1 MNHQQ
6 TLDKMQQM
14 RLHGMRRAYESSFET
29 SRPQEWTPDQM
40 LTWLIEAEWN
50 HRSNAKTD
58 RLIKNARF
66 RYHALLEEISYD
78 QTRNIDKDLMIRLAD
93 CSFIDKGEN
102 VIITGST
109 GSGKSY
115 LATALG
121 MQACLKGYKVLYF
134 NLGKLFEKLTQAKAD
149 NSYVKELK
157 RIEKHDLLILD
168 DFGLQAID
176 AQRQLML
183 LDLIEDRHAKKAT
196 IITSQIPV
204 KVWHELLEE
213 KTVADA
219 ILDRIV
225 HSSHRLELKGPSMR
239 RKIKNQ

>member
-1 MNHQQ
+1 MNYQQ
-6 TLDKMQQM
+6 TLEKMQQM
-14 RLHGMRRAYESSFET
+14 KLHGMRRAYESSFET
-29 SRPQEWTPDQM
+29 SRPDEWTSDQM
-40 LTWLIEAEWN
+40 VAWLTEAEWN
-50 HRSNAKTD
+50 HRNNARME

-66 RYHALLEEISYD
+66 RYHALLEEINFDAS
-78 QTRNIDKDLMIRLAD
+78 RNIDKGLVMRLAD

-102 VIITGST
+102 IIITGST
-109 GSGKSY
+109 GAGKSY
-115 LATALG
+115 LATAFG
-121 MQACLKGYKVLYF
+121 IQACLKGYKVIYF
-134 NLGKLFEKLTQAKAD
+134 NLGKLFETLTRSKAD
-149 NSYVKELK
+149 SSYIRELK

-168 DFGLQAID
+168 DFGLQVID
-176 AQRQLML
+176 TQRQLTL
-183 LDLIEDRHAKKAT
+183 LDLIEDRHARKAT

-225 HSSHRLELKGPSMR
+225 HSSHRIELKGESMR

>member
-1 MNHQQ
+1 
-6 TLDKMQQM
+6 
-14 RLHGMRRAYESSFET
+14 
-29 SRPQEWTPDQM
+29 
-40 LTWLIEAEWN
+40 
-50 HRSNAKTD
+50 
-58 RLIKNARF
+58 
-66 RYHALLEEISYD
+66 
-78 QTRNIDKDLMIRLAD
+78 
-93 CSFIDKGEN
+93 
-102 VIITGST
+102 
-109 GSGKSY
+109 
-115 LATALG
+115 

-134 NLGKLFEKLTQAKAD
+134 NLDKLFEKLTQAKAD

>member
-1 MNHQQ
+1 MNYQQ
-6 TLDKMQQM
+6 TLEKMQQM
-14 RLHGMRRAYESSFET
+14 RLYGMRRAYESSFET
-29 SRPQEWTPDQM
+29 SRPQDWTPDQM
-40 LTWLIEAEWN
+40 IAWLIEAEWDN
-50 HRSNAKTD
+50 RSNARTD

-66 RYHALLEEISYD
+66 RYHALLEEVSYD
-78 QTRNIDKDLMIRLAD
+78 QSRNIDKDLLIRLAD

-109 GSGKSY
+109 GAGKSY

-121 MQACLKGYKVLYF
+121 IQACLKGYKVLYF
-134 NLGKLFEKLTQAKAD
+134 NLGKLFEKLTQARAD
-149 NSYVKELK
+149 NSYVKELR

-168 DFGLQAID
+168 DFGLQTID
-176 AQRQLML
+176 AQRQLTL
-183 LDLIEDRHAKKAT
+183 LDIIEDRHARKAT

-225 HSSHRLELKGPSMR
+225 HSSHRFELKGESMR
-239 RKIKNQ
+239 RKINKQ